1 MKLQTRLTALVSA
14 IIILISAAIGLFA
27 ISITENNEV
36 GRVDSIL
43 NSAVNQLGITQDDPL
58 SLALL
63 LADQSDLKF
72 TVSYI
77 SAAREITALNQSSGD
92 LPEVP
97 VDQDLS
103 AALSEGIT
111 LKTDGLNR
119 IRAVE
124 LPDDEFLVLSV
135 SLAEIS
141 AAKSQNVR
149 YLFIFTLVMV
159 LFGTAVSNYLFRR
172 DNELNEVVNS
182 LQKNQE
188 NMREFLGD
196 ASHELRTP
204 LTVIKGYVELLGK
217 NKAAEPARTAEYYER
232 IAHEIERMQSL
243 INDLLFIAELEDQA
257 PIEPEIINFS
267 REVAHLSNDLKT
279 LQPSRPIET
288 KIQPGI
294 LVNISHNYA
303 QQMLANIFA
312 NLRRHTPEDSQVL
325 IDLATAG
332 NKAVLT
338 ISDAGSGLPEEV
350 YKSGIQYF
358 QRFDRSRSRE
368 SGGSGL
374 GMTIMK
380 RIIENAN
387 GSIELRQSQFGG
399 LEIKITLP
407 ISRDW
412 WDYWIKIHIMTS
424 TYLNSLK
431 NKSEIHIE
439 LVCLGNI
446 CRSPMAAA
454 VLHNK
459 SRDLTR
465 PKFLVSSSGTS
476 VWHKGE
482 GASPSSVKVWES
494 AGYKYEHV
502 SRPFSMDLFDQRDL
516 ILTMDL
522 TNRSDVLKSARNQ
535 ADINKVM
542 MLRSFDPKLISL
554 DTTTPDAELLQ
565 VPDPWGQEIT
575 AYREVFQIIDSAI
588 DGLIQ
593 YFKD

>member
-27 ISITENNEV
+27 ISITESNEV

-43 NSAVNQLGITQDDPL
+43 SSAVNQLVDTQDDPL

-92 LPEVP
+92 LQGVP
-97 VDQDLS
+97 NDQELL
-103 AALSEGIT
+103 AALSEGKT
-111 LKTDGLNR
+111 LKTDGMNR
-119 IRAVE
+119 IRGLQ

-135 SLAEIS
+135 SLADIKT
-141 AAKSQNVR
+141 AKSQNIR
-149 YLFIFTLVMV
+149 YLFLFTLAMV
-159 LFGTAVSNYLFRR
+159 LLGIAVSNYLFRR

-182 LQKNQE
+182 LQKNQDS
-188 NMREFLGD
+188 MREFLGD

-204 LTVIKGYVELLGK
+204 LTVIKGYVELLSK
-217 NKAAEPARTAEYYER
+217 NQIPDVTKTAEYYAR
-232 IAHEIERMQSL
+232 VGHEIERMQSL
-243 INDLLFIAELEDQA
+243 INDLLLIAELEDQT
-257 PIEPEIINFS
+257 PIAPEIINFS

-279 LQPSRPIET
+279 LQPERPIET
-288 KIQPGI
+288 KIEPGI

-325 IDLATAG
+325 ILLVTAG

-338 ISDAGSGLPEEV
+338 ISDAGPGLPEEI

-387 GSIELRQSQFGG
+387 GSIELRKSQFGG
-399 LEIKITLP
+399 LEIEISLP
-407 ISRDW
+407 INRD
-412 WDYWIKIHIMTS
+412 
-424 TYLNSLK
+424 
-431 NKSEIHIE
+431 
-439 LVCLGNI
+439 
-446 CRSPMAAA
+446 
-454 VLHNK
+454 
-459 SRDLTR
+459 
-465 PKFLVSSSGTS
+465 
-476 VWHKGE
+476 
-482 GASPSSVKVWES
+482 
-494 AGYKYEHV
+494 
-502 SRPFSMDLFDQRDL
+502 
-516 ILTMDL
+516 
-522 TNRSDVLKSARNQ
+522 
-535 ADINKVM
+535 
-542 MLRSFDPKLISL
+542 
-554 DTTTPDAELLQ
+554 
-565 VPDPWGQEIT
+565 
-575 AYREVFQIIDSAI
+575 
-588 DGLIQ
+588 
-593 YFKD
+593 

>member
-36 GRVDSIL
+36 SRVDSIL
-43 NSAVNQLGITQDDPL
+43 STAVNQLVDTQDEPL

-92 LPEVP
+92 LAGVP
-97 VDQDLS
+97 TDQDLS
-103 AALSEGIT
+103 AARTEGLT
-111 LKTDGLNR
+111 LDIDGVNR
-119 IRAVE
+119 IRAIA

-135 SLAEIS
+135 SLADIQT
-141 AAKSQNVR
+141 AKSQNIR
-149 YLFIFTLVMV
+149 YLFLFTLAMV
-159 LFGTAVSNYLFRR
+159 LLGIAVSNYLFRR

-204 LTVIKGYVELLGK
+204 LTVIKGYVELLSK
-217 NKAAEPARTAEYYER
+217 NKTQAPEIRSGYYER
-232 IAHEIERMQSL
+232 VGHEIERMQSL
-243 INDLLFIAELEDQA
+243 INDLLLIAELEDQA
-257 PIEPEIINFS
+257 PAAPEIINFS

-279 LQPSRPIET
+279 LQTIRPIET
-288 KIQPGI
+288 KIEPGI
-294 LVNISHNYA
+294 LVNISQNYA

-325 IDLATAG
+325 IVLATTG

-338 ISDAGSGLPEEV
+338 ISDAGPGLPEEV

-380 RIIENAN
+380 RIIENAG
-387 GSIELRQSQFGG
+387 GSIELRKSQFGG
-399 LEIKITLP
+399 LEIEINLP
-407 ISRDW
+407 ISRD
-412 WDYWIKIHIMTS
+412 
-424 TYLNSLK
+424 
-431 NKSEIHIE
+431 
-439 LVCLGNI
+439 
-446 CRSPMAAA
+446 
-454 VLHNK
+454 
-459 SRDLTR
+459 
-465 PKFLVSSSGTS
+465 
-476 VWHKGE
+476 
-482 GASPSSVKVWES
+482 
-494 AGYKYEHV
+494 
-502 SRPFSMDLFDQRDL
+502 
-516 ILTMDL
+516 
-522 TNRSDVLKSARNQ
+522 
-535 ADINKVM
+535 
-542 MLRSFDPKLISL
+542 
-554 DTTTPDAELLQ
+554 
-565 VPDPWGQEIT
+565 
-575 AYREVFQIIDSAI
+575 
-588 DGLIQ
+588 
-593 YFKD
+593 

>member
-43 NSAVNQLGITQDDPL
+43 NSAVNQLVITQDDPL

-92 LPEVP
+92 LPGVP

-243 INDLLFIAELEDQA
+243 INDLLLIAELEDQA

-288 KIQPGI
+288 KIEPGI

-407 ISRDW
+407 ISRD
-412 WDYWIKIHIMTS
+412 
-424 TYLNSLK
+424 
-431 NKSEIHIE
+431 
-439 LVCLGNI
+439 
-446 CRSPMAAA
+446 
-454 VLHNK
+454 
-459 SRDLTR
+459 
-465 PKFLVSSSGTS
+465 
-476 VWHKGE
+476 
-482 GASPSSVKVWES
+482 
-494 AGYKYEHV
+494 
-502 SRPFSMDLFDQRDL
+502 
-516 ILTMDL
+516 
-522 TNRSDVLKSARNQ
+522 
-535 ADINKVM
+535 
-542 MLRSFDPKLISL
+542 
-554 DTTTPDAELLQ
+554 
-565 VPDPWGQEIT
+565 
-575 AYREVFQIIDSAI
+575 
-588 DGLIQ
+588 
-593 YFKD
+593 

>member
-1 MKLQTRLTALVSA
+1 MRLQTRLTALVSA

-43 NSAVNQLGITQDDPL
+43 NSAVNQLVITQDDPL

-92 LPEVP
+92 LLGVP
-97 VDQDLS
+97 GGQDLS
-103 AALSEGIT
+103 TALSEGVT
-111 LKTDGLNR
+111 LKTDELNR
-119 IRAVE
+119 IRSVE

-141 AAKSQNVR
+141 AAKSQNIR
-149 YLFIFTLVMV
+149 YLFIFTLAMV
-159 LFGTAVSNYLFRR
+159 LLGIGVSNYLFRR

-217 NKAAEPARTAEYYER
+217 NQASEPAKIAEYYER
-232 IAHEIERMQSL
+232 IAHEIDRMQSL
-243 INDLLFIAELEDQA
+243 INDLLLIAELEDQR

-288 KIQPGI
+288 KIEPGI

-325 IDLATAG
+325 IDLATVG

-358 QRFDRSRSRE
+358 QRFERSRSRE

-387 GSIELRQSQFGG
+387 GLIELRKSQFGG

-407 ISRDW
+407 ISRD
-412 WDYWIKIHIMTS
+412 
-424 TYLNSLK
+424 
-431 NKSEIHIE
+431 
-439 LVCLGNI
+439 
-446 CRSPMAAA
+446 
-454 VLHNK
+454 
-459 SRDLTR
+459 
-465 PKFLVSSSGTS
+465 
-476 VWHKGE
+476 
-482 GASPSSVKVWES
+482 
-494 AGYKYEHV
+494 
-502 SRPFSMDLFDQRDL
+502 
-516 ILTMDL
+516 
-522 TNRSDVLKSARNQ
+522 
-535 ADINKVM
+535 
-542 MLRSFDPKLISL
+542 
-554 DTTTPDAELLQ
+554 
-565 VPDPWGQEIT
+565 
-575 AYREVFQIIDSAI
+575 
-588 DGLIQ
+588 
-593 YFKD
+593 

>member
-1 MKLQTRLTALVSA
+1 MRLQTRLTALVSA

-43 NSAVNQLGITQDDPL
+43 NSAVNQLVTTQDDPL

-92 LPEVP
+92 LLGVP
-97 VDQDLS
+97 GDQDLS
-103 AALSEGIT
+103 AALSAGIT
-111 LKTDGLNR
+111 LKTDELNR

-124 LPDDEFLVLSV
+124 LPDDEFLALSV
-135 SLAEIS
+135 SLADIS
-141 AAKSQNVR
+141 AAKSQNIR
-149 YLFIFTLVMV
+149 YLFLFTLAMV
-159 LFGTAVSNYLFRR
+159 LLGTAVSNYLFRR

-204 LTVIKGYVELLGK
+204 LTVIKGYVELLSK
-217 NKAAEPARTAEYYER
+217 NQITDVTKAAEYYDR
-232 IAHEIERMQSL
+232 VGHEIERMQSL
-243 INDLLFIAELEDQA
+243 INDLLLIAELEDQV
-257 PIEPEIINFS
+257 PLETEIINFS
-267 REVAHLSNDLKT
+267 REVAHLSNDLKA

-288 KIQPGI
+288 KIEPGI

-325 IDLATAG
+325 IDLTTVG

-387 GSIELRQSQFGG
+387 GSIELGKSQFGG
-399 LEIKITLP
+399 LEIRITLP
-407 ISRDW
+407 ISRD
-412 WDYWIKIHIMTS
+412 
-424 TYLNSLK
+424 
-431 NKSEIHIE
+431 
-439 LVCLGNI
+439 
-446 CRSPMAAA
+446 
-454 VLHNK
+454 
-459 SRDLTR
+459 
-465 PKFLVSSSGTS
+465 
-476 VWHKGE
+476 
-482 GASPSSVKVWES
+482 
-494 AGYKYEHV
+494 
-502 SRPFSMDLFDQRDL
+502 
-516 ILTMDL
+516 
-522 TNRSDVLKSARNQ
+522 
-535 ADINKVM
+535 
-542 MLRSFDPKLISL
+542 
-554 DTTTPDAELLQ
+554 
-565 VPDPWGQEIT
+565 
-575 AYREVFQIIDSAI
+575 
-588 DGLIQ
+588 
-593 YFKD
+593 

>member
-43 NSAVNQLGITQDDPL
+43 NSAVNQLAITQDDPL

-92 LPEVP
+92 LLGVP
-97 VDQDLS
+97 GDQDLS

-111 LKTDGLNR
+111 LKTDELNR
-119 IRAVE
+119 IRAIE

-141 AAKSQNVR
+141 AAKSQNIR
-149 YLFIFTLVMV
+149 YLFIFTLAMV
-159 LFGTAVSNYLFRR
+159 LLGTAVSNYLFRR

-217 NKAAEPARTAEYYER
+217 NQASEPAKTAEYYER

-243 INDLLFIAELEDQA
+243 INDLLLIAELEDQG

-267 REVAHLSNDLKT
+267 REVAHLSNDLKM
-279 LQPSRPIET
+279 LQTSRPIET
-288 KIQPGI
+288 KIEPGI

-325 IDLATAG
+325 IELVTVG

-387 GSIELRQSQFGG
+387 GLIELRQSQFDG

-407 ISRDW
+407 ISRD
-412 WDYWIKIHIMTS
+412 
-424 TYLNSLK
+424 
-431 NKSEIHIE
+431 
-439 LVCLGNI
+439 
-446 CRSPMAAA
+446 
-454 VLHNK
+454 
-459 SRDLTR
+459 
-465 PKFLVSSSGTS
+465 
-476 VWHKGE
+476 
-482 GASPSSVKVWES
+482 
-494 AGYKYEHV
+494 
-502 SRPFSMDLFDQRDL
+502 
-516 ILTMDL
+516 
-522 TNRSDVLKSARNQ
+522 
-535 ADINKVM
+535 
-542 MLRSFDPKLISL
+542 
-554 DTTTPDAELLQ
+554 
-565 VPDPWGQEIT
+565 
-575 AYREVFQIIDSAI
+575 
-588 DGLIQ
+588 
-593 YFKD
+593 

>member
-1 MKLQTRLTALVSA
+1 MRLQTRLTALVSA

-43 NSAVNQLGITQDDPL
+43 NSAVNQLVTTQDDPL

-92 LPEVP
+92 LLGVP
-97 VDQDLS
+97 GDQDLS
-103 AALSEGIT
+103 AALSAGIT
-111 LKTDGLNR
+111 LKTDELNR

-124 LPDDEFLVLSV
+124 LPDDEFLALSV
-135 SLAEIS
+135 SLADIS
-141 AAKSQNVR
+141 AAKSQNIR
-149 YLFIFTLVMV
+149 YLFLFTLAMV
-159 LFGTAVSNYLFRR
+159 LLGTAVSNYLFRR

-204 LTVIKGYVELLGK
+204 LTVIKGYVELLSK
-217 NKAAEPARTAEYYER
+217 NQITDVTKAAEYYDR
-232 IAHEIERMQSL
+232 VGHEIERMQSL
-243 INDLLFIAELEDQA
+243 INDLLLIAELEDQV
-257 PIEPEIINFS
+257 PLETEIINFS
-267 REVAHLSNDLKT
+267 REVAHLSNDLKA

-288 KIQPGI
+288 KIEPGI

-325 IDLATAG
+325 IDLTTVG

-387 GSIELRQSQFGG
+387 GLIELRQSQFDG

-407 ISRDW
+407 ISRD
-412 WDYWIKIHIMTS
+412 
-424 TYLNSLK
+424 
-431 NKSEIHIE
+431 
-439 LVCLGNI
+439 
-446 CRSPMAAA
+446 
-454 VLHNK
+454 
-459 SRDLTR
+459 
-465 PKFLVSSSGTS
+465 
-476 VWHKGE
+476 
-482 GASPSSVKVWES
+482 
-494 AGYKYEHV
+494 
-502 SRPFSMDLFDQRDL
+502 
-516 ILTMDL
+516 
-522 TNRSDVLKSARNQ
+522 
-535 ADINKVM
+535 
-542 MLRSFDPKLISL
+542 
-554 DTTTPDAELLQ
+554 
-565 VPDPWGQEIT
+565 
-575 AYREVFQIIDSAI
+575 
-588 DGLIQ
+588 
-593 YFKD
+593 

>member
-1 MKLQTRLTALVSA
+1 MRLQTRLTALVSA

-43 NSAVNQLGITQDDPL
+43 NSAVNQLVTTQDDPL

-92 LPEVP
+92 LLGVP
-97 VDQDLS
+97 GDQDLS

-111 LKTDGLNR
+111 LKTDELNR
-119 IRAVE
+119 IRAIE
-124 LPDDEFLVLSV
+124 LPDDEYLVISV

-141 AAKSQNVR
+141 AAKSQNIR
-149 YLFIFTLVMV
+149 YLFLFTLAMV
-159 LFGTAVSNYLFRR
+159 LLGTAVSNYLFRR

-204 LTVIKGYVELLGK
+204 LTVIKGYVELLSK
-217 NKAAEPARTAEYYER
+217 NQITDVTKAAEYYDR
-232 IAHEIERMQSL
+232 VGHEIERMQSL
-243 INDLLFIAELEDQA
+243 INDLLLIAELEDQV
-257 PIEPEIINFS
+257 PLETEIINFS
-267 REVAHLSNDLKT
+267 REVAHLSNDLKA

-288 KIQPGI
+288 KIEPGI

-325 IDLATAG
+325 IELTTAG

-387 GSIELRQSQFGG
+387 GLIELRQSQFGG
-399 LEIKITLP
+399 LEIKIMLP
-407 ISRDW
+407 ISRD
-412 WDYWIKIHIMTS
+412 
-424 TYLNSLK
+424 
-431 NKSEIHIE
+431 
-439 LVCLGNI
+439 
-446 CRSPMAAA
+446 
-454 VLHNK
+454 
-459 SRDLTR
+459 
-465 PKFLVSSSGTS
+465 
-476 VWHKGE
+476 
-482 GASPSSVKVWES
+482 
-494 AGYKYEHV
+494 
-502 SRPFSMDLFDQRDL
+502 
-516 ILTMDL
+516 
-522 TNRSDVLKSARNQ
+522 
-535 ADINKVM
+535 
-542 MLRSFDPKLISL
+542 
-554 DTTTPDAELLQ
+554 
-565 VPDPWGQEIT
+565 
-575 AYREVFQIIDSAI
+575 
-588 DGLIQ
+588 
-593 YFKD
+593 

>member
-27 ISITENNEV
+27 ISITERNEI

-43 NSAVNQLGITQDDPL
+43 ASAVNQLANTQDEPL

-77 SAAREITALNQSSGD
+77 SAAREITSLNQSSGD
-92 LPEVP
+92 LPGVP
-97 VDQDLS
+97 NNQNLFAS
-103 AALSEGIT
+103 LSEGIT
-111 LKTDGLNR
+111 LKTDEMNR
-119 IRAVE
+119 IRAIQ

-135 SLAEIS
+135 SLADIKT
-141 AAKSQNVR
+141 AKSQNIR
-149 YLFIFTLVMV
+149 YLFLFTLVMV
-159 LFGTAVSNYLFRR
+159 LLGIFVSNYLFRR

-182 LQKNQE
+182 LQKNQD

-204 LTVIKGYVELLGK
+204 LTVIKGYVELLSNNQITDA
-217 NKAAEPARTAEYYER
+217 NKTAEYYTR
-232 IAHEIERMQSL
+232 VGHEIERMQSL
-243 INDLLFIAELEDQA
+243 INDLLLIAELEDQA
-257 PIEPEIINFS
+257 PVETEIINFS
-267 REVAHLSNDLKT
+267 REVARLSNDLKT

-288 KIQPGI
+288 KIEPGI

-303 QQMLANIFA
+303 QQLLANIFS

-325 IDLATAG
+325 IVLAATS

-387 GSIELRQSQFGG
+387 GSIELRKSHFGG
-399 LEIKITLP
+399 LEIEINLP
-407 ISRDW
+407 ISR
-412 WDYWIKIHIMTS
+412 
-424 TYLNSLK
+424 N
-431 NKSEIHIE
+431 
-439 LVCLGNI
+439 
-446 CRSPMAAA
+446 
-454 VLHNK
+454 
-459 SRDLTR
+459 
-465 PKFLVSSSGTS
+465 
-476 VWHKGE
+476 
-482 GASPSSVKVWES
+482 
-494 AGYKYEHV
+494 
-502 SRPFSMDLFDQRDL
+502 
-516 ILTMDL
+516 
-522 TNRSDVLKSARNQ
+522 
-535 ADINKVM
+535 
-542 MLRSFDPKLISL
+542 
-554 DTTTPDAELLQ
+554 
-565 VPDPWGQEIT
+565 
-575 AYREVFQIIDSAI
+575 
-588 DGLIQ
+588 
-593 YFKD
+593 